1 MTGRGRCF
9 WLLACGLLVA
19 TGVCAQPT
27 CAFRTGQNA
36 TLLLPADA
44 FRGVDVRPGD
54 LLLAFTPE
62 GRCAGQIRWEG
73 HSTALTLWADDPMTP
88 EKEGY
93 AVGDSLRL
101 MRWRPG
107 APLLSLQLVLAT
119 DRAYWIPVNR
129 YVPDG
134 LYRVRHL
141 APGL

>member
-1 MTGRGRCF
+1 M
-9 WLLACGLLVA
+9 LLAAGVRS
-19 TGVCAQPT
+19 TGGDRRLCAADL
-27 CAFRTGQNA
+27 CISHRQNA